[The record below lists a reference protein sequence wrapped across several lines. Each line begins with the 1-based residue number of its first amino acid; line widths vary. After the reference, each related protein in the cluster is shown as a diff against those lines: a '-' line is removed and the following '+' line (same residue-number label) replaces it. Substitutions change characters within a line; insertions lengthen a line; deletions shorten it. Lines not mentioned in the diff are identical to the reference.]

1 MASSQTARIPVRRT
15 GATNAFGE
23 GTTHLSMDQHGAWRL
38 KRGYPVMAVR
48 FPVRSPGSSVRRACG
63 ALLMVAAA
71 SMAPIASASS
81 QSTTLAQASASRM
94 AENPGGSAAIDSV
107 IVLFDARK
115 YPEAKAI
122 ATRLFEADSKDAT
135 AAYWLGRIAY
145 VERKLDNAASWFEKS
160 ADIEPKNAWTHHWM
174 GVAYG
179 RQAVGANKFR
189 QAILARRTKA
199 AFERAIALD
208 PDLLES
214 RQYLLQY
221 YLIAP
226 GIVGGSMEKARAQA
240 AEITKRDPVR
250 GHLARGA
257 IYDREENAEGAEREY
272 LAAIKAAPDSLEAYY
287 GLALMYQR
295 TKQYARAF
303 DTYERVLVRR
313 PTETRARY
321 LIGRTAAISGER
333 LDRAEQTLREYLRP
347 RPDASQQGNASAH
360 YLLGVIYEKRG
371 DAEAAKR
378 EYDLSKKMDPQ
389 QAEARTIQRLR
400 DS

>member
-1 MASSQTARIPVRRT
+1 MEAHSPETAARSRASRIRRRGRVLLASTIAVLGIVADSEAQT
-15 GATNAFGE
+15 G
-23 GTTHLSMDQHGAWRL
+23 GTIT
-38 KRGYPVMAVR
+38 
-48 FPVRSPGSSVRRACG
+48 
-63 ALLMVAAA
+63 A
-71 SMAPIASASS
+71 S
-81 QSTTLAQASASRM
+81 TAQAAG
-94 AENPGGSAAIDSV
+94 NPSGSAAIDSV
-107 IVLFDARK
+107 VALFGAKK

-122 ATRLFEADSKDAT
+122 AARLFEADAKNAA
-135 AAYWLGRIAY
+135 AAYWLGRISY
-145 VERKLDNAASWFEKS
+145 VERELDRAASWFEKS
-160 ADIEPKNAWTHHWM
+160 AQLDPDNAWAHHWV
-174 GVAYG
+174 GVASG

-189 QAILARRTKA
+189 QALLARRAKS

-214 RQYLLQY
+214 RQYLLQF

-226 GIVGGSMEKARAQA
+226 GIVGGSMEKARIQA
-240 AEITKRDPVR
+240 AEIAKRDPVR

-272 LAAIKAAPDSLEAYY
+272 LAAIGASPDSLEAYY

-295 TKQYARAF
+295 TRQYEKAF

-313 PTETRARY
+313 PSETRARY
-321 LIGRTAAISGER
+321 LIGRTAAISGAR

-371 DAEAAKR
+371 EAEAAKR
-378 EYDLSKKMDPQ
+378 EYELSKKMDPQ

>member
-1 MASSQTARIPVRRT
+1 MAARNARPVDGSNSRHAAPRVAALIVALAMPFASAASQT
-15 GATNAFGE
+15 G
-23 GTTHLSMDQHGAWRL
+23 
-38 KRGYPVMAVR
+38 
-48 FPVRSPGSSVRRACG
+48 
-63 ALLMVAAA
+63 
-71 SMAPIASASS
+71 
-81 QSTTLAQASASRM
+81 TLAQASVGRAV
-94 AENPGGSAAIDSV
+94 ENPSGSLAIDSV
-107 IVLFDARK
+107 IALFEARK

-122 ATRLFEADSKDAT
+122 ATRAFEANGKDAA
-135 AAYWLGRIAY
+135 AAYWLGRVAY
-145 VERKLDNAASWFEKS
+145 VERKLDQAASWFEKS
-160 ADIEPKNAWTHHWM
+160 AQIEPKNALTHHWM

-189 QAILARRTKA
+189 QAILAKRTKA

-226 GIVGGSMEKARAQA
+226 GIVGGSIEKARGQA
-240 AEITKRDPVR
+240 AEIAKRDPVR

-257 IYDREENAEGAEREY
+257 IYDREENAAGAEREY
-272 LAAIKAAPDSLEAYY
+272 LAAIQAAPDSLDAYY

-295 TKQYARAF
+295 TRQFAKAF

-313 PTETRARY
+313 PEETRARY
-321 LIGRTAAISGER
+321 LIGRTAALSGER

-360 YLLGVIYEKRG
+360 YLLGIIYEKKG
-371 DAEAAKR
+371 EAEAAKR
-378 EYDLSKKMDPQ
+378 EYELSKKMDPQ

-400 DS
+400 GS

>member
-1 MASSQTARIPVRRT
+1 MMV
-15 GATNAFGE
+15 
-23 GTTHLSMDQHGAWRL
+23 
-38 KRGYPVMAVR
+38 VV
-48 FPVRSPGSSVRRACG
+48 
-63 ALLMVAAA
+63 ALLI
-71 SMAPIASASS
+71 PLASAGS
-81 QSTTLAQASASRM
+81 QSATLAQASISR
-94 AENPGGSAAIDSV
+94 AVENPAGSVAIDSV
-107 IVLFDARK
+107 ITLFENRE
-115 YPEAKAI
+115 YPAAKAI
-122 ATRLFEADSKDAT
+122 ATRAFAVNGKDAT

-145 VERKLDNAASWFEKS
+145 VERKLDQAASWFEKS
-160 ADIEPKNAWTHHWM
+160 AQLAPKNALTHHWM

-189 QAILARRTKA
+189 QAILAKRTKA

-240 AEITKRDPVR
+240 AEISKRDPVR

-257 IYDREENAEGAEREY
+257 IYDREENAVGAEREY
-272 LAAIKAAPDSLEAYY
+272 LAAIEAAPDSLEAYY

-295 TKQYARAF
+295 TRQFAKAF

-313 PTETRARY
+313 PSETRARY

-333 LDRAEQTLREYLRP
+333 LDRAEETLREYLRP

-371 DAEAAKR
+371 EAEAAKR

-400 DS
+400 GS

>member
-1 MASSQTARIPVRRT
+1 MTASRSQ
-15 GATNAFGE
+15 AT
-23 GTTHLSMDQHGAWRL
+23 T
-38 KRGYPVMAVR
+38 AVR
-48 FPVRSPGSSVRRACG
+48 TPAREAALLWALLGLLAGLLVPLSHARAQSAG
-63 ALLMVAAA
+63 ALV
-71 SMAPIASASS
+71 
-81 QSTTLAQASASRM
+81 QASASR
-94 AENPGGSAAIDSV
+94 GSVPAATPAIDS
-107 IVLFDARK
+107 IVTLFDAKR

-122 ATRLFEADSKDAT
+122 AERLVEADAKDAQ
-135 AAYWLGRIAY
+135 AAFWLGRIYY
-145 VERKLDNAASWFEKS
+145 VERKLDQAASWFEKS
-160 ADIEPKNAWTHHWM
+160 AQIEPRNALAHHWM

-240 AEITKRDPVR
+240 AEIAKRDAVR

-257 IYDREENAEGAEREY
+257 IHDREDNAAGAEREY

-295 TKQYARAF
+295 TKQYDKAF
-303 DTYERVLVRR
+303 DTYEQVLVRR
-313 PTETRARY
+313 PAETRARY

-333 LDRAEQTLREYLRP
+333 LDRAELTLREYLRP
-347 RPDASQQGNASAH
+347 RPDASRQGNASAH
-360 YLLGVIYEKRG
+360 YLLGVIYERRG
-371 DAEAAKR
+371 EPDAAKR

>member
-1 MASSQTARIPVRRT
+1 MAARNRTIVAGSLARRARRT
-15 GATNAFGE
+15 G
-23 GTTHLSMDQHGAWRL
+23 
-38 KRGYPVMAVR
+38 
-48 FPVRSPGSSVRRACG
+48 
-63 ALLMVAAA
+63 LLLVVSLLLPLAPAA
-71 SMAPIASASS
+71 SQGATA
-81 QSTTLAQASASRM
+81 LAQASTSRNV
-94 AENPGGSAAIDSV
+94 ENPRASAAIDSV
-107 IVLFDARK
+107 IALFEARK
-115 YPEAKAI
+115 YPEAKGI
-122 ATRLFEADSKDAT
+122 ATRLFEANGRDAT

-145 VERKLDNAASWFEKS
+145 VERKLEQAASWFEKS
-160 ADIEPKNAWTHHWM
+160 AQLEPTNALAHHWM
-174 GVAYG
+174 GVSYG

-189 QAILARRTKA
+189 QALLARRTKA
-199 AFERAIALD
+199 AFERAVALD

-226 GIVGGSMEKARAQA
+226 GIVGGSMEKARDQA
-240 AEITKRDPVR
+240 AEIAKRDPVR

-272 LAAIKAAPDSLEAYY
+272 LAAIRASPDSLEAYY

-295 TKQYARAF
+295 TRQYEKAF
-303 DTYERVLVRR
+303 DTYERVLARR
-313 PTETRARY
+313 PSETRARY
-321 LIGRTAAISGER
+321 LIGRTAALSGER

-371 DAEAAKR
+371 EAEAAKR
-378 EYDLSKKMDPQ
+378 EYDLSRKMDPQ

>member
-1 MASSQTARIPVRRT
+1 MMAARNERRVAGSAARGARRAARPAVAAVLVVAALLLAAAPATGQPPGTLAHASTAR
-15 GATNAFGE
+15 N
-23 GTTHLSMDQHGAWRL
+23 
-38 KRGYPVMAVR
+38 
-48 FPVRSPGSSVRRACG
+48 
-63 ALLMVAAA
+63 
-71 SMAPIASASS
+71 
-81 QSTTLAQASASRM
+81 

-107 IVLFDARK
+107 IALFEARK
-115 YPEAKAI
+115 YQEAKGI
-122 ATRLFEADSKDAT
+122 ATRLFDADRNDAT

-145 VERKLDNAASWFEKS
+145 VERKLEQAASWFEKS
-160 ADIEPKNAWTHHWM
+160 AQIEPKNALTHHWM
-174 GVAYG
+174 GVSYG

-189 QAILARRTKA
+189 QAVLARRTRS
-199 AFERAIALD
+199 AFERAVALD

-214 RQYLLQY
+214 RQYLVQY

-226 GIVGGSMEKARAQA
+226 GIVGGSMEKARSQA
-240 AEITKRDPVR
+240 AEIAKRDPVR

-272 LAAIKAAPDSLEAYY
+272 LAAIKASPDSLEAYY

-295 TKQYARAF
+295 TKQYEKAF
-303 DTYERVLVRR
+303 ETYERVLVRR
-313 PTETRARY
+313 PSETRARY
-321 LIGRTAAISGER
+321 LIGRTAALSGEH

-371 DAEAAKR
+371 EAEAAKR
-378 EYDLSKKMDPQ
+378 EFEISKKMDPQ